1 MISSL
6 ISKYFEIVWRIKKK
20 LIYRKKNSIEVKNS
34 FGQMENT
41 YEIKET
47 IYDFD
52 LDYTNISKP
61 FLAYGLNG
69 SVTTVNCFWML
80 KIIFLINLN

>member
-1 MISSL
+1 
-6 ISKYFEIVWRIKKK
+6 
-20 LIYRKKNSIEVKNS
+20 
-34 FGQMENT
+34 MENT

-69 SVTTVNCFWML
+69 SVTTV
-80 KIIFLINLN
+80 KI